1 MNNRILSPAVLKSC
15 LVYRSMTQNLGI
27 LWGVGVGVGV
37 DCARLF
43 HQRQPY
49 ATSSTPTETTE
60 LWAEI
65 ACPTQ
70 DHAKHFPTAAFTM
83 TVGCRACSGSLYG
96 AMMGPDCSYTHS
108 TATHPH
114 WPIEG
119 DVHRQLLTNRCCYS
133 VSRHVIVKSIN
144 CVNNT
149 PAI

>member
-1 MNNRILSPAVLKSC
+1 MNNHILSPVVLESC

-27 LWGVGVGVGV
+27 LWGVGVEWI
-37 DCARLF
+37 ARGCFISDSLTQ
-43 HQRQPY
+43 HHPLLPKQPNSGRKLHVRLK
-49 ATSSTPTETTE
+49 TMLNIFQLP
-60 LWAEI
+60 L
-65 ACPTQ
+65 
-70 DHAKHFPTAAFTM
+70 FTM

-96 AMMGPDCSYTHS
+96 AMMGPDSSYTHS

-119 DVHRQLLTNRCCYS
+119 DVHRQLLTNRCRYS

>member
-15 LVYRSMTQNLGI
+15 LVYRSMTQDFGI

-70 DHAKHFPTAAFTM
+70 EHAKHFPTAAFYHD
-83 TVGCRACSGSLYG
+83 CRMPCLFRISLWSHDG
-96 AMMGPDCSYTHS
+96 ARLFVYP
-108 TATHPH
+108 
-114 WPIEG
+114 
-119 DVHRQLLTNRCCYS
+119 L
-133 VSRHVIVKSIN
+133 N
-144 CVNNT
+144 CDSPT
-149 PAI
+149 LAH